1 MSLLPLVCVPHC
13 FHALASL
20 CVSCRD
26 SSSRELALSAI
37 DDTSGETVTLE
48 LSSMPAGHAVLH
60 GTPKG
65 FEVHAD
71 EFWCVLRPLRKC
83 LRSHAAAFAAPSVM
97 YGQRIPYSI

>member
-1 MSLLPLVCVPHC
+1 MSHCCVRFVAVLKSLVSLLPLVCVSYC

-26 SSSRELALSAI
+26 SSRRELALSAI

-83 LRSHAAAFAAPSVM
+83 
-97 YGQRIPYSI
+97 